1 MPDNLDTINRLIEWH
16 QSIKGHVKLVGDS
29 ITDREALSSLER
41 VRSDWIPG
49 RPEILAEKQNKL
61 LQAISFLEEGLR
73 NHFAYE
79 GRVLPPLLGKLFMRA
94 LILDH
99 QGIRKEIKQAKS
111 IVANTSLEGLSRDK
125 LLAEE
130 AHIQQVVGNIGRL
143 VEEHLTKEEVLLEM
157 LQRALQQERPNQS

>member
-1 MPDNLDTINRLIEWH
+1 MP
-16 QSIKGHVKLVGDS
+16 
-29 ITDREALSSLER
+29 ITDREALSSLGR
-41 VRSDWIPG
+41 VHSDWIPG
-49 RPEILAEKQNKL
+49 RLEIMTEKQKKVQ
-61 LQAISFLEEGLR
+61 QAMSSLADGLS

-79 GRVLPPLLGKLFMRA
+79 EKVLPPLLGELFMRA
-94 LILDH
+94 LLLDH

-130 AHIQQVVGNIGRL
+130 AHIQQVVSSVGRL

-157 LQRALQQERPNQS
+157 LQRSLQQERPNQS